1 MSAPSIPVTGPTGP
15 TGPPPEP
22 ATAGRLRVVR
32 TLGDLVAR
40 HRRRRGLTQQELA
53 DFSTVSIRAIRD
65 LEHGVTLTPR
75 AETIRLLAET
85 LRLGRSERAELEDL
99 AGVRSPVTTTP
110 ARVTGTGPALTP
122 PAARVVGRDPELA
135 AVRGWLDDPDP
146 RRPAV
151 LTVLGLPG
159 TGKTALV
166 RAVADERAAA
176 GLRVVWPGPG
186 TRRDPAARLAE
197 AAVAELVTGSD
208 APSTAPG
215 AGVRW
220 AERMGALATVLVI
233 DAPPRA
239 PRADLVDRMS
249 VAAPGLRIVVT
260 TDQAARVTGECL
272 PLTGL
277 PTDRSQPGPVDAFA
291 LLRGPGAAA
300 ARGSSPAVQVLTG
313 GQQAGWTS
321 TELADLDDI
330 ARAVDG
336 VPAVLRA
343 AGALVD
349 LYGPRTVRDALA
361 GDLLGTLRAAAGDRL
376 ADVLDRTAR
385 LLDELPADGHDLLR
399 RWSAAPAAAEVTV
412 AEMGAVTGLDLWEC
426 GRRFDELRR
435 AALLHR
441 VGPGRFRL
449 PALIRALVRE
459 STRHPDP
466 ATDRP
471 GGTR

>member
-1 MSAPSIPVTGPTGP
+1 MSAPSIPVTRAAA
-15 TGPPPEP
+15 PPPEP
-22 ATAGRLRVVR
+22 ATGGRLRVVR

-75 AETIRLLAET
+75 PDTIRLLAET

-99 AGVRSPVTTTP
+99 AGVRPPATTTP
-110 ARVTGTGPALTP
+110 ARVRGTGPVGAPSATRL
-122 PAARVVGRDPELA
+122 VGRDPELA

-176 GLRVVWPGPG
+176 GLRVVWPGSG
-186 TRRDPAARLAE
+186 ARRDPAARSAE
-197 AAVAELVTGSD
+197 AAVAELVTGFDSSN
-208 APSTAPG
+208 ATPG

-220 AERMGALATVLVI
+220 AERMGALPTVLVV
-233 DAPPRA
+233 DDPPRG
-239 PRADLVDRMS
+239 PRADVVDRMS
-249 VAAPGLRIVVT
+249 VVAPGLRIVVT
-260 TDQAARVTGECL
+260 TDRTARVAGECL
-272 PLTGL
+272 PLACL
-277 PTDRSQPGPVDAFA
+277 ATDRSAAGPVDAFA
-291 LLRGPGAAA
+291 LLRGPGTAA

-313 GQQAGWTS
+313 GQRGWTS

-336 VPAVLRA
+336 VPALLRA
-343 AGALVD
+343 AGALLE
-349 LYGPRTVRDALA
+349 LYGPRTVRDALT
-361 GDLLGTLRAAAGDRL
+361 GDLLGTLRAGAGDRVAEML
-376 ADVLDRTAR
+376 GRTAR
-385 LLDELPADGHDLLR
+385 LVGELPAGGRELLR
-399 RWSAAPAAAEVTV
+399 RWSDAPTAAEVTV
-412 AEMGAVTGLDLWEC
+412 AEMGTVTGLDLWEC

-449 PALIRALVRE
+449 PALIRALVLE
-459 STRHPDP
+459 STRDPAP